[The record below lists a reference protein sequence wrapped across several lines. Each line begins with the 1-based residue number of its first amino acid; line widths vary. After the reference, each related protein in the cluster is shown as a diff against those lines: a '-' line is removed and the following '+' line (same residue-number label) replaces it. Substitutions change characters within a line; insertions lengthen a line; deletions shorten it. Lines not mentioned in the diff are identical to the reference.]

1 MDAYDTLNVRAGVQ
15 WSSMEA
21 SVFVQNLGNSD
32 GVIRQVSATPF
43 YPDGAYRVQPRTIGA
58 SFRYWF

>member
-1 MDAYDTLNVRAGVQ
+1 VLNVRAGVQ

-21 SVFVQNLGNSD
+21 SVYVQNLNNSD
-32 GVIRQVSATPF
+32 GVVRQVSATPF